1 MSISVKCPFC
11 GLTNSEIM
19 DKRLSIGG
27 YTDVDFYVWRRRRCL
42 DCGKRYTTLEMSIPA
57 LDKLT
62 GKVKENGD
70 GG

>member
-1 MSISVKCPFC
+1 
-11 GLTNSEIM
+11 M

-27 YTDVDFYVWRRRRCL
+27 YTDVDFYVWRRRRCKG
-42 DCGKRYTTLEMSIPA
+42 CGKRYTTLELSIQA